1 MSRAIKDQKKSGLR
15 VLHFHTTWNNWYFY
29 AREKSTQAT
38 GIKEDFLTKVMTIEL
53 KTTNRFTFL
62 AFILTDG
69 LQDVMVLEGELH

>member
-1 MSRAIKDQKKSGLR
+1 M
-15 VLHFHTTWNNWYFY
+15 
-29 AREKSTQAT
+29 REKNTTQVT